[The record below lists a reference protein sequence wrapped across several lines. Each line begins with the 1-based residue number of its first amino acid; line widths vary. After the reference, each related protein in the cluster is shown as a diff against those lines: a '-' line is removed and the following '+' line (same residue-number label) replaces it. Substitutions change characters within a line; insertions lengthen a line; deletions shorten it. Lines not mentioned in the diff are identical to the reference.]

1 MKNYQPI
8 PGSNLQARVEIYYNK
23 GSNEAWNRSARG
35 YYLSVQPVEI
45 IKVNPAGYELER
57 SDPRHGVKLLLI
69 ETTRKTVKGY
79 NAAVKIA
86 APQIDELIT
95 YIKNNKL

>member
-1 MKNYQPI
+1 MKTYKPI
-8 PGSNLQARVEIYYNK
+8 PGSNLQARVEIYYHK

-45 IKVNPAGYELER
+45 INRTGYEIET
-57 SDPRHGVKLLLI
+57 SNPMHGVKLLLK
-69 ETTRKTVKGY
+69 EATRKSEKGY
-79 NAAVKIA
+79 NEAVKIA